1 MASRSPRRVALDV
14 NAIIIIIMKKEL
26 GYSRLVRVVP
36 MILKDL
42 IPCAFEISPW
52 LPRRVRVPFIPISN
66 KPGLVLHAVSPSFAT
81 VNDIQHIPFF
91 VRFVVA
97 RVCYHDR
104 GLGIWVL
111 AGVRVFWGEVELP
124 RVEDRANAS
133 CDHVVR

>member
-14 NAIIIIIMKKEL
+14 NAIIIMKKEL

-52 LPRRVRVPFIPISN
+52 LPRRGRVPFICIPISN
-66 KPGLVLHAVSPSFAT
+66 NPGLVLHAVSPSFAT
-81 VNDIQHIPFF
+81 VNNIQHIPFF

-104 GLGIWVL
+104 
-111 AGVRVFWGEVELP
+111 EL
-124 RVEDRANAS
+124 
-133 CDHVVR
+133 